1 MKAITK
7 NTAYARLTDIKEK
20 YNINVSPYIHKVA
33 ESNDVPYDV
42 LIFIN
47 KYESIPQLEVY
58 NHIYNNRK
66 KNPLYKNLVN
76 ENLPIEEKAI
86 ALSSLLTQTLIT
98 TKFSVRENKHDE
110 VKEYSELMNLDKV
123 TESLM
128 EYVNGNPKL
137 LEETFT
143 EIREIFKQLYK
154 G

>member
-7 NTAYARLTDIKEK
+7 NTAYARLAEIKEK
-20 YNINVSPYIHKVA
+20 YDVNISPYMHRIA
-33 ESNDVPYDV
+33 ESENVPYDV

-86 ALSSLLTQTLIT
+86 ALSSLLTQTLIK
-98 TKFSVRENKHDE
+98 TKFSVRENRQDE
-110 VKEYSELMNLDKV
+110 VKEYSELMNLDRI

-128 EYVNGNPKL
+128 QYVNGDSTM
-137 LEETFT
+137 LEGTFSDV
-143 EIREIFKQLYK
+143 RDIFKQLY
-154 G
+154 